1 MILHICVN
9 DVNPKLHVHLR
20 HVASFFQVDGP
31 PKKSGPNR
39 LVQCT
44 CTLGFFFAMDIK
56 RYNGRGP
63 VPFPD
68 SLLLRE

>member
-39 LVQCT
+39 LVHVHW
-44 CTLGFFFAMDIK
+44 GFFAMDIK

-68 SLLLRE
+68 SLLLREYM